1 MGGGNGIGVSL
12 LGLGPVPSLRS
23 RFSGMLGLF
32 RVHPTGH
39 ETGKSPARTG
49 GLPMNER
56 FARAG
61 AIARVDLA
69 HEPDFVLGKVQVR
82 PGRREIVGA
91 AWREIIDPRVM
102 QVLVALARAQGE
114 VVSRDDL
121 IESCWDGV
129 IVGEDAINRCIN
141 RLRKTAEASSNAFSI
156 ETVPRVGY
164 RLNVAVSEAALADMP
179 KAQPLSALSAAASS
193 SPPSSAVAK
202 PPRTIRTKWLA
213 ASAVTILLL
222 AAVGFGVWRFWPAK
236 PVPTSVAP
244 VEASVAVL
252 PFVNMS
258 GDPKQEYF
266 SDGFSEELVNDLANV
281 PHLFVAS
288 RTSSFAFKGKNENI
302 KAIARA
308 LDVHAIVEG
317 SVRQVG
323 DRVRITAQ
331 LINAAD
337 GYHLWSAD
345 YTRNL
350 TDVLSLQ
357 DEIAQAVASELTH
370 RLAPAPAKPAPRI
383 DPAVYRLYLE
393 GIREWNALPPPE
405 NMRKASVLFQQVIT
419 RAPDFADGYA
429 RLANA
434 AINLINYDAQPA
446 PDIALFNYADQKAL
460 SLDPHNL
467 AARVL
472 RANMEVDGWNWRAA
486 ASDLQIVRSQNPN
499 TYASIDALWY
509 YYLNLGFWD
518 QAMAAW
524 QPLPVVE
531 PDTWRNNY
539 FALMVLDE
547 AGRFRQEIAM
557 AQTQLVQRPRD
568 TSRLDHLCESYAALR
583 QIAEAQDVEKRLRS
597 LQTDFDSQSNFQDCE
612 WYIDVASGNRADAL
626 RIMHLWEQE
635 FPDKMVQATM
645 FGARYVVLGDFDR
658 ASEWFERAYERRE
671 THFFANVYSA
681 ACIDPACIDL
691 GGFGYGK
698 AFEAYRLTPG
708 YKTLAEKPLFREW
721 QAEHDR
727 IAIALLA
734 HKDPLSLP

>member
-1 MGGGNGIGVSL
+1 
-12 LGLGPVPSLRS
+12 
-23 RFSGMLGLF
+23 MLGLF
-32 RVHPTGH
+32 RVHPTGR

-61 AIARVDLA
+61 VIARVDLT

-91 AWREIIDPRVM
+91 AWRGIIDPRVM

-141 RLRKTAEASSNAFSI
+141 RLRRTAEASGNAFSI

-164 RLNVAVSEAALADMP
+164 RLNAAQSEAASTDMP
-179 KAQPLSALSAAASS
+179 EAQPLSAVLAAASS
-193 SPPSSAVAK
+193 SPSSAAVAE
-202 PPRTIRTKWLA
+202 PPRIIRTKWLT

-236 PVPTSVAP
+236 LTQTPAVPF
-244 VEASVAVL
+244 EASVAVL

-266 SDGFSEELVNDLANV
+266 SDGFSEELINNLANE
-281 PHLFVAS
+281 PHLLVAS
-288 RTSSFAFKGKNENI
+288 RTSSFAFKGKSENI
-302 KAIARA
+302 GTIARA
-308 LDVHAIVEG
+308 LNAHAIVEG
-317 SVRQVG
+317 SVRQAG
-323 DRVRITAQ
+323 DRVRVTAQ
-331 LINAAD
+331 LINAVD

-357 DEIAQAVASELTH
+357 DELAQAIASALTH
-370 RLAPAPAKPAPRI
+370 RLVPAPARLSPKI
-383 DPAVYRLYLE
+383 DPAVYHLYLE
-393 GIREWNALPPPE
+393 GIREWNTLPPPE
-405 NMRKASVLFQQVIT
+405 NMRKASVLFQQVIA
-419 RAPDFADGYA
+419 RAPDFADGCA

-446 PDIALFNYADQKAL
+446 ADIALFNYADQKAL

-467 AARVL
+467 SARVL

-486 ASDLQIVRSQNPN
+486 ASDLRIVQSQNPN
-499 TYASIDALWY
+499 NYASIDALWY

-524 QPLPVVE
+524 QPLPAVE

-557 AQTQLVQRPRD
+557 ARAQLVRVPRD
-568 TSRLDHLCESYAALR
+568 TSRLDHLCEAYAATR
-583 QIAEAQDVEKRLRS
+583 QIGEARGAAARLRD

-635 FPDKMVQATM
+635 FPDKMVQAAM

-691 GGFGYGK
+691 GGFGYLK
-698 AFEAYRLTPG
+698 AFEAYRSTAG
-708 YKTLAEKPLFREW
+708 YKALVEKPLFRDW
-721 QAEHDR
+721 QVEHDR
-727 IAIALLA
+727 IAAALAA
-734 HKDPLSLP
+734 HRDPLTLP